1 MSEYRVV
8 VVGTD
13 GSDSSFRAVDK
24 AAAIAA
30 EADAELIGHGIP
42 ADRRAPLR

>member
-1 MSEYRVV
+1 MSDYEVV

-13 GSDSSFRAVDK
+13 GSDSSFRAVDR

-30 EADAELIGHGIP
+30 TSL
-42 ADRRAPLR
+42 LS